1 MSATNM
7 NTSNNNHSFMNDI
20 HGNEEAIVN
29 AEYKHSRDCF
39 LRNAFLFLD
48 NAERILGDP
57 RISLARV
64 SVSNGLAYMGAFPT
78 ACIGVYLDW
87 WLNSG
92 LEEILHDNEG
102 RKALTWSVSGSPLS
116 GMNSCSCVYPDGSIA
131 TISHGSFGKIWKSFL
146 DANKRCRPEGET
158 VELFSIE
165 EVAEI
170 LKTGATSEEDILHA
184 RLAVQKSISSRLRF
198 NLNQIFGRYMDV
210 CNRYESMCLKYHKDE
225 LSAFRTDLLR
235 MTTDTEKK
243 LQAIAEE
250 VTASRKEYR
259 EGTKGKEEHTKLMTE
274 LNKRR
279 SDIEREL
286 KNFKADGIA
295 RLTADGELTTEL
307 IESYL
312 SSK

>member
-1 MSATNM
+1 MH
-7 NTSNNNHSFMNDI
+7 TSNNKHSFMNDVY
-20 HGNEEAIVN
+20 GNEEAIVN
-29 AEYKHSRDCF
+29 AEYIHSRDCF
-39 LRNAFLFLD
+39 LQNAFLFLD

-57 RISLARV
+57 RMAMARV
-64 SVSNGLAYMGAFPT
+64 SVSNGLAHMGAFPT
-78 ACIGVYLDW
+78 ANLGTYLDW

-102 RKALTWSVSGSPLS
+102 RKALTWCVSGSPLS
-116 GMNSCSCVYPDGSIA
+116 GMTSCSCVYPNGSVD
-131 TISHGSFGKIWKSFL
+131 TVSHGSFGRIWKSFL
-146 DANKRCRPEGET
+146 DANQYNRSEGEA
-158 VELFSIE
+158 VEVFSIE

-170 LKTGATSEEDILHA
+170 LKNNAVSEEDILHV
-184 RLAVQKSISSRLRF
+184 RLAVQKSKSSRLRF
-198 NLNQIFGRYMDV
+198 NLYQIFGRYMDV

-225 LSAFRTDLLR
+225 LASFRTDLLR
-235 MTTDTEKK
+235 MTTETRKK
-243 LQAIAEE
+243 LQAVAEE
-250 VTASRKEYR
+250 VTASRKKYR
-259 EGTKGKEEHTKLMTE
+259 GSTKSREEHMKLMME

-295 RLTADGELTTEL
+295 QLTANGELTKEF